1 VGQVWRDKRR
11 PERVIRVTNLFVGKA
26 PGGGKPSIRVE
37 YEFTSR
43 QARKNARPVAES
55 CFRGDYEL
63 VTPSPAKPRSK
74 RGQRKRTWGHG

>member
-1 VGQVWRDKRR
+1 MKREKTAIEVGQVWRDKRR

-37 YEFTSR
+37 YEYTSG

-63 VTPSPAKPRSK
+63 VKA
-74 RGQRKRTWGHG
+74 